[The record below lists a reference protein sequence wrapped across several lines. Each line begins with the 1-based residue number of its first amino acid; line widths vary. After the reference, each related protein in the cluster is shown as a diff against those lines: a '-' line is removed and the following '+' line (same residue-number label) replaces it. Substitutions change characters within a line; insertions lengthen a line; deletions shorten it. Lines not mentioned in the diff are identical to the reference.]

1 MFFWLMLTIAIALG
15 ALHLTGMT
23 GDSGAEGADHQLTY
37 LTIFG
42 IGMVVA
48 GAVKLLFQLG
58 ANGLRH
64 AFSWVCV
71 VGLIFLGIVYRAEV
85 GDLFI
90 RATSDRMASVAV
102 SQTGEEA
109 ELRRAWDGHYR
120 ADALVNGQ
128 QMRLLIDT
136 GASMVLL
143 PYEAVEGMGI
153 DPATL
158 DYSQAVTTA
167 NGRSTVAPITLAS
180 IRIGDIEVTDVTA
193 AVAHPGRLQTGLLG
207 MSFLDKID
215 ETVFQGDRLVL
226 RQNEP
231 GPRNSRFKRVPET
244 QNGMFTPEAM
254 KDQPQPD

>member
-15 ALHLTGMT
+15 ALHLTGLA
-23 GDSGAEGADHQLTY
+23 GASTAGETDHQLTY

-42 IGMVVA
+42 IGMVIA
-48 GAVKLLFQLG
+48 GALKLLLQLG
-58 ANGLRH
+58 RDGLRH
-64 AFSWVCV
+64 AFSWVSV
-71 VGLIFLGIVYRAEV
+71 FGLIFLGIVYRAEI
-85 GDLFI
+85 GDVLI
-90 RATSDRMASVAV
+90 RATSDRVPSVAL

-120 ADALVNGQ
+120 ANALVNGV
-128 QMRLLIDT
+128 QMSLLVDT

-143 PYEAVEGMGI
+143 PYEVVAEMGI

-158 DYSQAVTTA
+158 DYRQAVTTA

-180 IRIGDIEVTDVTA
+180 ISVGDIEVTNVTA

-215 ETVFQGDRLVL
+215 ETVFQGDRLIL
-226 RQNEP
+226 RQNGP
-231 GPRNSRFKRVPET
+231 GARDHRFKRIPGT
-244 QNGMFTPEAM
+244 ANGMFTPEAL
-254 KDQPQPD
+254 KDQPEPY

>member
-15 ALHLTGMT
+15 ALHLTGLT
-23 GDSGAEGADHQLTY
+23 GGAGTEDGDHQLTY

-42 IGMVVA
+42 IGMVLA

-58 ANGLRH
+58 RDGLRH
-64 AFSWVCV
+64 AFSWVSV
-71 VGLIFLGIVYRAEV
+71 VGLIFLGIVYRAEI

-90 RATSDRMASVAV
+90 RATSDRVPSVAL
-102 SQTGEEA
+102 STAGEEA

-120 ADALVNGQ
+120 ADAMVNGVP
-128 QMRLLIDT
+128 MRLLVDT

-143 PYEAVEGMGI
+143 PYESVEAMGI
-153 DPATL
+153 DPKTL

-167 NGRSTVAPITLAS
+167 NGRSTVAPIKLAS
-180 IRIGDIEVTDVTA
+180 ISVGDIEVTDVTA

-215 ETVFQGDRLVL
+215 ETVFQGDRLIL
-226 RQNEP
+226 RQN
-231 GPRNSRFKRVPET
+231 GPARDTRFKRVPGVK
-244 QNGMFTPEAM
+244 NGMFTPEAL
-254 KDQPQPD
+254 KDQPRPY

>member
-1 MFFWLMLTIAIALG
+1 MFFWLMLIIGFALA
-15 ALHLTGMT
+15 ALHLTG
-23 GDSGAEGADHQLTY
+23 GGEAGPADHQLTY

-42 IGMVVA
+42 IGMVIA
-48 GAVKLLFQLG
+48 GALKLLLQLG

-64 AFSWVCV
+64 AFSWVSV
-71 VGLIFLGIVYRAEV
+71 VGLIFLGIVYRAEI

-102 SQTGEEA
+102 SQVGEEA

-120 ADALVNGQ
+120 ADAVVDGLP
-128 QMRLLIDT
+128 MRLLIDT

-143 PYEAVEGMGI
+143 PYESVEGMGI
-153 DPATL
+153 DPETL

-167 NGRSTVAPITLAS
+167 NGRSTVAPITIAS
-180 IRIGDIEVTDVTA
+180 IRIGDIEVRDVAA

-226 RQNEP
+226 RQNGP
-231 GPRNSRFKRVPET
+231 GARDSRFKRVPGT
-244 QNGMFTPEAM
+244 VNGMFTPEAL
-254 KDQPQPD
+254 KDQPKPY